1 MKVARAELSVAFVIC
16 ALLAASV
23 LIYSSY
29 QLTEAFATGAAG
41 EAFRRQYGWMTYLAL
56 GCVGAAGFGA
66 LFVVL
71 PLLRH
76 HDREQGK
83 LRSLTVLLK
92 ERSKKL
98 EAAALTD
105 PLTGTHNRRF
115 FDEALLQYV
124 EEFKRIKRPLGLI
137 LIDLDHFKAVND
149 SHGHDTGDEV
159 LRAVAF
165 CLFEVTRFHDV
176 VARIGGEEFAIIAPN
191 LSLDELRRF
200 AEKLRHEI
208 SQLNLAVGEARLGVT
223 ASIGIALAAP
233 EDEPSSLTKR
243 ADVNLYQAKQAGR
256 NRVVS

>member
-1 MKVARAELSVAFVIC
+1 MRVARAELSVAFVIC
-16 ALLAASV
+16 ALLAASA
-23 LIYSSY
+23 LIYASY
-29 QLTEAFATGAAG
+29 RLTGSFQGEVIDEAL
-41 EAFRRQYGWMTYLAL
+41 RQQYARMTFLAL
-56 GCVGAAGFGA
+56 GFVGAAGFGS

-115 FDEALLQYV
+115 FDEALSQYV
-124 EEFKRIKRPLGLI
+124 QEFKRIDRPLGLI
-137 LIDLDHFKAVND
+137 LIDLDHFKAIND

-191 LSLDELRRF
+191 LAFDELRRF

-208 SQLNLAVGEARLGVT
+208 SRVALAVGEQRLGVT
-223 ASIGIALAAP
+223 ASIGLALAGP
-233 EDEPSSLTKR
+233 EDGPGSLTKR
-243 ADVNLYQAKQAGR
+243 ADVNLYQAKQGGR
-256 NRVVS
+256 NRVVI